1 MHITHAVA
9 HHRNMNAAREGGAAV
24 QAPAARAKSA
34 SHGNAMPL
42 TPGRK
47 NLAEAQAPG
56 IRPRK
61 GILDIAAGKPRTLG
75 GGHFQSAGSSS
86 SSGGCKLVV
95 PYIPQNGTRGC
106 WEATMNMLR
115 AYFGQPPLDKGQ
127 LAYLY
132 DAEGV
137 PKELN
142 GPLDYATRNRKAKL
156 KNIPVPAGK
165 SWDADKIR
173 ALLDQH
179 GPLEARIESPNDEL
193 VAHAIVLTG
202 IDEDGDVICH
212 DPELGPGQKVSIA
225 MLNAAF
231 DWSSHRMALTAYGG

>member
-1 MHITHAVA
+1 MHITHAA
-9 HHRNMNAAREGGAAV
+9 TPHRNMNVARDGGVAI
-24 QAPAARAKSA
+24 QATAPRAKSV

-42 TPGRK
+42 AAGRSP
-47 NLAEAQAPG
+47 AHADAPG
-56 IRPRK
+56 IGPRK
-61 GILDIAAGKPRTLG
+61 GILDIAAIKPRTLG
-75 GGHFQSAGSSS
+75 GGHLQSAGSCS
-86 SSGGCKLVV
+86 SSGGSKLAV

-115 AYFGQPPLDKGQ
+115 AYFGQPPLDKRQ

-142 GPLDYATRNRKAKL
+142 GQLDYATRNRKAKL
-156 KNIPVPAGK
+156 KNVPVPAGK
-165 SWDADKIR
+165 SWDADKIK

-179 GPLEARIESPNDEL
+179 GPLEARIESPHDEL

-212 DPELGPGQKVSIA
+212 DPELGPRQKVSIE

-231 DWSSHRMALTAYGG
+231 DWTSHRTALTAYNG